1 MESSGGCKTHF
12 LDGWCPAAWL
22 ARALRMLLDSSPDVP
37 GVEKSGQRGARESAR
52 PVEASTGQWVLP
64 VAVSGVWCPSR
75 S

>member
-1 MESSGGCKTHF
+1 MESPGGCKTHF

-22 ARALRMLLDSSPDVP
+22 ARALRTLPDSSPDVP
-37 GVEKSGQRGARESAR
+37 GAEKSCQRGARESAR
-52 PVEASTGQWVLP
+52 PVEASTGRRVLL